1 MGRLLTDGIVFL
13 QLVAMPLKLPTTSGS
28 EIRESEVW
36 SQQWTLVIFCP
47 MIVASSFLVSCAYW
61 LPWSMIGVLL
71 NPFAVGLDAYNTDSL
86 LASTE
91 RTLFVSMRAL
101 FDRNTPA
108 EPKELLY
115 EESSAGRS
123 SMTASDEGS
132 SVKLEGSSS
141 ISQRRSVSTQSVR
154 RLGRIHTRLPVKV
167 IERPVDSPLPARRR
181 KVSKGA
187 FEIRQHKTL
196 SEIFSNERSLS
207 CDF

>member
-1 MGRLLTDGIVFL
+1 MGRLLTDGIVIL
-13 QLVAMPLKLPTTSGS
+13 QLIAMPLKLPTIMSDS
-28 EIRESEVW
+28 DIRESVEVW

-71 NPFAVGLDAYNTDSL
+71 NPFAVGLDAYNTDAL

-101 FDRNTPA
+101 FNRKTPA
-108 EPKELLY
+108 EPKEFLY
-115 EESSAGRS
+115 EESSAGPS
-123 SMTASDEGS
+123 TAASDEA
-132 SVKLEGSSS
+132 SSS
-141 ISQRRSVSTQSVR
+141 SQRRSVSTQSIR

-167 IERPVDSPLPARRR
+167 IERPVDPPLPARRR

-187 FEIRQHKTL
+187 FEIRQLKTL
-196 SEIFSNERSLS
+196 REIFSNERASS
-207 CDF
+207 CNF